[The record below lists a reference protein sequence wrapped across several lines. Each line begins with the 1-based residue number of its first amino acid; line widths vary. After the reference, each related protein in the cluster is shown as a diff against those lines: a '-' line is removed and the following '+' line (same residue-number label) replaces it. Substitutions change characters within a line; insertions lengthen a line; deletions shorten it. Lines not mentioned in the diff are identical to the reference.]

1 MRLVGAVTQ
10 GSGTVNEDG
19 FGFAGDAQD
28 VSAAWIFDGVTGIN
42 GHNHLGGGSD
52 AQWLVACAHA
62 RLAELAPQQIS
73 LNMLLSDLVSG
84 LITDWTDATAGL
96 DLPHDYDPP
105 AACLILVKRYASGW
119 QALRLGDSCLLA
131 RGADRNTRILAASPN
146 NVFDH
151 WLAREARKRRDD
163 GVLDIKALLAEFAP
177 QLRAGR
183 AKRNRPDGY
192 SILEC
197 SRDSLAMPEVID
209 LGWPSDILL
218 CTDGYYRA
226 VDHYALFD
234 DTRLLD
240 ASATSVDQVLAAL
253 RAAEAEDPDCQRFP
267 RFKPADD
274 ATAVMLSHVP
284 FGSFIAPAVGAVAAI
299 FWLMITRPELDWFRL
314 A

>member
-1 MRLVGAVTQ
+1 MRLLGAVTQ
-10 GSGTVNEDG
+10 GSGAVNEDG
-19 FGFAGDAQD
+19 FGFAGDARN

-42 GHNHLGGGSD
+42 AQNHLIGGSD

-73 LNMLLSDLVSG
+73 LDLLLSELVSG
-84 LITDWTDATAGL
+84 LIADWNNATAGL

-105 AACLILVKRYASGW
+105 AACFIIAKRYAGGW

-131 RGADRNTRILAASPN
+131 RGADRSTRIFAASPN

-151 WLAREARKRRDD
+151 WLAREARKRRDE
-163 GVLDIKALLAEFAP
+163 GVLDVKALLAEFAP

-197 SRDSLAMPEVID
+197 SRDSLAMPELID
-209 LGWPSDILL
+209 LGWPAEILL

-226 VDHYALFD
+226 VDHYGLFD
-234 DTRLLD
+234 DAQLLD
-240 ASATSVDQVLAAL
+240 ASAAGVEQVLAAL
-253 RAAEAEDPDCQRFP
+253 RAVEAEDPDCRRFP

-274 ATAVMLSHVP
+274 GTAMMLS
-284 FGSFIAPAVGAVAAI
+284 A
-299 FWLMITRPELDWFRL
+299 
-314 A
+314 